1 MKSNFFLAAAA
12 IVCSLPFTAGA
23 QMRSGMMQVASD
35 FNPSRVSPPVVSSG
49 AASANAIPSLPP
61 NAQPGECYA
70 RTFLPPV
77 FRTEAE
83 RRLKS
88 AASERIEVIPE
99 QFEWIEESV
108 LVKGES
114 ERIVEVIPAEYRW
127 VEEQVL
133 VKPAGE
139 RLEQIPATYRT
150 MQEQELVKPATTMW
164 KQGSG
169 LIERLDHATGEIM
182 CLVEVPAE
190 YRTVSRQV
198 VDTPATT
205 RRIPIAAE
213 YTTVRRQELVR
224 EAEVRKTKVPAEYKA
239 VKVRK
244 LVKPAEERRI
254 AIPAEYQEVPRQVL
268 VSEGRMEWRQ
278 VLCETNAS
286 PETVR
291 DLQRALAREG
301 YDPGQQDGRL
311 GWQTLQ
317 AVKRYQAREGLAEG
331 GVTMETLRRL
341 GVSPTRVR

>member
-1 MKSNFFLAAAA
+1 MLPLGALAQQPASLSSSTA
-12 IVCSLPFTAGA
+12 IL
-23 QMRSGMMQVASD
+23 
-35 FNPSRVSPPVVSSG
+35 
-49 AASANAIPSLPP
+49 NAMPSLPP

-77 FRTEAE
+77 FRTETE

-99 QFEWIEESV
+99 QYDWIEERV
-108 LVKGES
+108 LVKPES
-114 ERIVEVIPAEYRW
+114 EKVVEVIPAEYRW

-133 VKPAGE
+133 VKAASE
-139 RLEQIPATYRT
+139 RLEQVPATYRT
-150 MQEQELVKPATTMW
+150 VQEQELVKPATTMW
-164 KQGSG
+164 KQGNG
-169 LIERLDHATGEIM
+169 LIERIDHATGEIM

-190 YRTVSRQV
+190 YRTVTRQV
-198 VDTPATT
+198 VETPATT
-205 RRIPIAAE
+205 RRIPVAAE

-224 EAEVRKTKVPAEYKA
+224 ESEVRKAKVPAEYKM

-254 AIPAEYQEVPRQVL
+254 AIPAEYQEVSRQAL

-286 PETVR
+286 QETVLE
-291 DLQRALAREG
+291 LQRSLAREG
-301 YDPGQQDGRL
+301 FDPGKQDGRL

-317 AVKRYQAREGLAEG
+317 AVKGFQAREGLAEG

-341 GVSPTRVR
+341 GVSTARGG